1 MGLSREEERALQEI
15 EEQLA
20 FDDPDLDAL
29 LTRAQSAQPAQ
40 PARFEPRR
48 KFSMGLAAWW
58 VLAVLAYVVFVIG
71 LVMTVTTPEEACR
84 GAQGPCEQPSV
95 TKVAQIM

>member
-29 LTRAQSAQPAQ
+29 LTSAQPARPAP
-40 PARFEPRR
+40 PARER

-58 VLAVLAYVVFVIG
+58 VLAVLAYLVFVIG
-71 LVMTVTTPEEACR
+71 LVMTVATPPEGACH
-84 GAQGPCEQPSV
+84 GGPCEQPV
-95 TKVAQIM
+95 VPKIGQIM

>member
-29 LTRAQSAQPAQ
+29 LAKAPPTQP
-40 PARFEPRR
+40 EPER

-58 VLAVLAYVVFVIG
+58 VLAVLAYLAFVIG
-71 LVMTVTTPEEACR
+71 LVMTVATPEEACR
-84 GAQGPCEQPSV
+84 GASCEQPAIP
-95 TKVAQIM
+95 KVGQIM

>member
-29 LTRAQSAQPAQ
+29 LTRAQPEQPA
-40 PARFEPRR
+40 PER

-58 VLAVLAYVVFVIG
+58 VLAVLAYLVFVIG
-71 LVMTVTTPEEACR
+71 LVMTVATPPEGACH
-84 GAQGPCEQPSV
+84 GGPCEQPV
-95 TKVAQIM
+95 VPKIGQIM

>member
-29 LTRAQSAQPAQ
+29 LTRAQSAPPTA
-40 PARFEPRR
+40 ER
-48 KFSMGLAAWW
+48 KFSMGLVAWW
-58 VLAVLAYVVFVIG
+58 VLAVLAYLVFVIG
-71 LVMTVTTPEEACR
+71 LVMTVATPEEACR
-84 GAQGPCEQPSV
+84 GAHCEQPAVPKV
-95 TKVAQIM
+95 TYGHLL

>member
-29 LTRAQSAQPAQ
+29 LTRAEPAQ
-40 PARFEPRR
+40 PARVRPRR
-48 KFSMGLAAWW
+48 RFSMGLAAWW

-84 GAQGPCEQPSV
+84 GVPGPCEQPSV
-95 TKVAQIM
+95 PKVAHIM

>member
-29 LTRAQSAQPAQ
+29 LTRAQPA
-40 PARFEPRR
+40 PPTAER
-48 KFSMGLAAWW
+48 KFSMGLVAWW
-58 VLAVLAYVVFVIG
+58 VFAVLAYLAFVIG
-71 LVMTVTTPEEACR
+71 LVMTVATPEEACR
-84 GAQGPCEQPSV
+84 GAHCAQSAVP
-95 TKVAQIM
+95 KVGQIM